1 VSPARGAPS
10 QRRVRVAAGV
20 VWRGG
25 EILITQRP
33 PGGPLGLMWEFP
45 GGKIEAGE
53 TAQQAL
59 ERELQEELGVQA
71 TSLRVLSTQHHVYE
85 HGLEVEL
92 VFVECALDSH
102 AFTPNEAVHATRWV
116 VPKDLA
122 PDELLEGDRRF
133 LASLVRGEFRP
144 ASDSR

>member
-1 VSPARGAPS
+1 MIPGGAPS

-33 PGGPLGLMWEFP
+33 PGGPLRRLWEFP

-59 ERELQEELGVQA
+59 ERELQEELGVRA
-71 TSLRVLSTQHHVYE
+71 TPLRVLSTQHHVYE

-92 VFVECALDSH
+92 VFVECGLDSH

-133 LASLVRGEFRP
+133 LASLARGEFRP
-144 ASDSR
+144 ESDSG

>member
-1 VSPARGAPS
+1 RPPLPRDVRARAGAHVRAPTLAPPRAANLGGRRDAALRARRMIPGGAPS

-59 ERELQEELGVQA
+59 ERELQEELGVRA
-71 TSLRVLSTQHHVYE
+71 TPLRVLSTQHHVYE
-85 HGLEVEL
+85 HG
-92 VFVECALDSH
+92 
-102 AFTPNEAVHATRWV
+102 
-116 VPKDLA
+116 
-122 PDELLEGDRRF
+122 
-133 LASLVRGEFRP
+133 
-144 ASDSR
+144 